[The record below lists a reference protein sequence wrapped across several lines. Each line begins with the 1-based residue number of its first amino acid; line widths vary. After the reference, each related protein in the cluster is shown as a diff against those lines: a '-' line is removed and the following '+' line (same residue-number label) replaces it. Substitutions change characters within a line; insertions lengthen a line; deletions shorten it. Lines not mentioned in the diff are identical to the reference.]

1 MSINKN
7 ELLTKLTPI
16 KNIFVRYSVL
26 IFIVFVVGVFSYM
39 TLRIAHYAN
48 LEPNELQIDEKKT
61 SLKVVKL
68 DDAAVAKLKELQD
81 KNISIES
88 LFDNGRE
95 NPFE

>member
-1 MSINKN
+1 MKLNKS
-7 ELLTKLTPI
+7 ELLSKLVPI

-26 IFIVFVVGVFSYM
+26 IFILFTVGILSFM

-48 LEPNELQIDEKKT
+48 LEPNEQQIDDKKAT
-61 SLKVVKL
+61 LKIVKL
-68 DDAAVAKLKELQD
+68 DDAAVSKLKELQD